1 MGVSPLAR
9 TDNAWGEWGL
19 ARMAVYVSYAL
30 HARCS
35 RTSVATMRDE
45 RPHQTCAEKRESRWF
60 RDRPLAQPV
69 ITKCVHNGEITR
81 RGRQLMVAARP
92 PRPRLIVS

>member
-45 RPHQTCAEKRESRWF
+45 RPHQTCAESVK
-60 RDRPLAQPV
+60 
-69 ITKCVHNGEITR
+69 
-81 RGRQLMVAARP
+81 VAGSGTVLWPNR
-92 PRPRLIVS
+92 S